1 MYSHYFVILLT
12 IFCSLC
18 SAILITFQVVMLL
31 RQFDK
36 DGNGQLDI
44 EEFGSFYAEAKAT

>member
-1 MYSHYFVILLT
+1 
-12 IFCSLC
+12 
-18 SAILITFQVVMLL
+18 MLL